1 MKANHDLI
9 TNAGEGGIGIGPA
22 VDGHYVPD
30 IPIRLLT
37 EGRYHRELKSLIAS
51 NVGFEVC

>member
-1 MKANHDLI
+1 MKANHDAVMMLV
-9 TNAGEGGIGIGPA
+9 EGGVGVFGPA

-37 EGRYHRELKSLIAS
+37 EG
-51 NVGFEVC
+51 VPP